1 MNSASS
7 RGARRRARHLFASAG
22 LSGLF
27 VSAAACHQQAP
38 PPPPAP
44 TAQAPAPPPAETP
57 LEPAR
62 EAPPESGPARETPF
76 PKIEHQDLA
85 SGLALQVV
93 QAHTLPIAQI
103 RLVIKSGAAA
113 DGDLTGAANIT
124 ARMLKDGGAGR
135 FSSKDLL
142 AKIET
147 LGTDLNIDVT
157 PDSTVLSL
165 ALARPRFD
173 EAMDLLGTVVREPRW
188 DEQEFGKL
196 KKRQV
201 QRVADKAKSS
211 GTWDATMLLWRE
223 LYRLPTGLHPYASYD
238 AVPSELAKLTTQTCR
253 DFYRKNF
260 SPKNAV
266 LVVAGDIDVETA
278 KKAADRAFGAWK
290 GADVPAPSFGEANP
304 PEHLKILLADR
315 PKSAQSD
322 VYVASLGP
330 ARKDDAWTEVKVA
343 NQVLGG
349 GVSGR
354 LFLDVRE
361 KRSLAYNTRSSLGE
375 LAKGPVPLIAYAG
388 TQTAKTGLAVQALL
402 ENLKRISAEAVSAEE
417 LNTARRYLADIFA
430 LRMET
435 IGSVADMVVQLN
447 VLGLPDDY
455 YDTYRKEVREVSA
468 DALQKNT
475 ATHVREGHLVIAVA
489 GDAALLGPVLSHFGD
504 VVVTNPEKEFERI
517 RTIPANPNAP
527 IELER
532 QDGQ

>member
-1 MNSASS
+1 M
-7 RGARRRARHLFASAG
+7 AG
-22 LSGLF
+22 LFGWG
-27 VSAAACHQQAP
+27 AGCHQQAP
-38 PPPPAP
+38 PAPPVQNVA
-44 TAQAPAPPPAETP
+44 APAPAPAEAP

-62 EAPPESGPARETPF
+62 EAPPESGPAREVPF
-76 PKIEHQDLA
+76 PRIEHQEL
-85 SGLALQVV
+85 SNGLALQVV

-103 RLVIKSGAAA
+103 RLLIKSGAAA
-113 DGDLTGAANIT
+113 DGDLTGVANLT

-135 FSSKDLL
+135 YSSKDLL

-147 LGTDLNIDVT
+147 LGADLNIDVS

-165 ALARPRFD
+165 AVARPRFD

-196 KKRQV
+196 KKRQI
-201 QRVADKAKSS
+201 QRVADRAKSS

-238 AVPSELAKLTTQTCR
+238 AVPSELAKITTQTCR

-266 LVVAGDIDVETA
+266 VVVAGDLDVDVA

-290 GADVPAPSFGEANP
+290 GPEVAGPSFGEAMP

-322 VYVASLGP
+322 IYIASLGP

-375 LAKGPVPLIAYAG
+375 IARGPVPFTAYAG
-388 TQTAKTGLAVQALL
+388 TQTAKTGLAVQALID
-402 ENLKRISAEAVSAEE
+402 NLKRISGEPVTADE
-417 LNTARRYLADIFA
+417 LNTARRYLSDIFA

-435 IGSVADMVVQLN
+435 IGSVADMVVSLN

-455 YDTYRKEVREVSA
+455 YDAYRKEVREVTA
-468 DALQKNT
+468 EAAQKST
-475 ATHVREGHLVIAVA
+475 AQHLREGHVVIAVA
-489 GDAALLGPVLSHFGD
+489 GDAAVLGPVLSHFGD
-504 VVVTNPEKEFERI
+504 VVVSNPEKEFERV

-532 QDGQ
+532 QEGQ